1 MPARK
6 QIIFCTDGIF
16 PHAVGGMQRH
26 SALLLHELSHS
37 NEFDII
43 VIHSHEKKV
52 LTDLPN
58 VKEYPL
64 NFQLFKL
71 KYLNYLY
78 KCYQFSKEVY
88 NIIKKY
94 PAAIVYAQG
103 FSVWYGLKEIG
114 NRVIINPHGLE
125 PFQAIDVK
133 DKIITSTYRKVQR
146 YQFKHAAK
154 IVSLGGRLTNILKK
168 EIANSKNKIVVLP
181 NATNAGEYPEHNYD
195 KEKLQLLF
203 VGRFA
208 FNKGINILMD
218 CVRQLNNEGY
228 QNRLQ
233 FNIVGKGPLY
243 EQYIKEYSF
252 PNVNFV
258 GFADDD
264 RLKKLYLEND
274 LFVFP
279 TLFEGMPTVVLEAMA
294 AGMPVIVSDTGATSE
309 LVNSENGYLIE
320 KNNVRSLKCGIQQFF
335 QLKPEERKQLS
346 KSSYKKVCAKFTW
359 QVVAKKHAE
368 LFHTFNNSK

>member
-1 MPARK
+1 MASRK

-26 SALLLHELSHS
+26 SALLLHELAHS

-43 VIHSHEKKV
+43 VIHSHQNKV
-52 LTDLPN
+52 LNDLPN

-71 KYLNYLY
+71 RYLNYLY
-78 KCYQFSKEVY
+78 KCYRFSKEVY
-88 NIIKKY
+88 GIIKKY
-94 PAAIVYAQG
+94 PDAIVYAQG
-103 FSVWYGLKEIG
+103 FAVWHGIKEIG

-154 IVSLGGRLTNILKK
+154 IVSLGGRLTDILKK
-168 EIANSKNKIVVLP
+168 EISNAKKKIVVLP
-181 NATNAGEYPEHNYD
+181 NATNAGEYHEHDFN

-218 CVRQLNNEGY
+218 GVRQLNNEGY

-252 PNVNFV
+252 PNVNFI
-258 GFADDD
+258 GFADDAY
-264 RLKKLYLEND
+264 LKQLYLEND

-294 AGMPVIVSDTGATSE
+294 AGMPIIVSDTGATSE

-335 QLKPEERKQLS
+335 QLQPEERSQLS
-346 KSSYKKVCAKFTW
+346 KNSYKKVCAKFTW
-359 QVVAKKHAE
+359 QVVAKKHAA
-368 LFHTFNNSK
+368 LFNTFHN